1 MTKNINF
8 KSETILITKLIQT
21 LNSNQSKDIKN
32 IIILLKNV
40 KFNETK
46 YQQIFNLIY
55 QIYQNNS
62 TINLTDFL
70 TYNQYLPNSNIN
82 QVLIQELL
90 KTPLISN
97 LELNDNLNTLNN
109 FKIQQQMWLNIS
121 TTLNKI
127 KTNTILPNFNELNQ
141 LANQILTIPK
151 IENSSSKHFAEL
163 IINYLIKMNSG
174 IANLQKSVLTN
185 NFKTLNYLQFNHYF
199 NSISKGKLITYS
211 ALTGFGKTTFAL
223 NLILEFSDNYYL
235 IHQKYPKIKFLS
247 LEMNCDELLE
257 RILAIKT
264 KTNLS
269 TIINKSFEIDNFYTT
284 NGINNGEIYSTQF
297 DEYVNKIK
305 TIPKYNFLIDSFP
318 KFNDINSLENQIRL
332 ESRNKNLD
340 MLFIDY
346 LNLIQNPEFTYN
358 PERSIDNIVLRLKTL
373 SVELEIPIFLIT
385 QFTKEASK
393 NTKNNDFNVVDMKGS
408 SSISQHSDIVFYL
421 QNLNF
426 KSENEK
432 NHYATTNPIKLLIT
446 KNRNGKLGSII
457 YDFQKKYQTFTE
469 IEPFIEKDDEKILND

>member
-1 MTKNINF
+1 MPNVNF

-21 LNSNQSKDIKN
+21 LNSNNIQDIKN
-32 IIILLKNV
+32 TIVLLKNV
-40 KFNETK
+40 QFNETK
-46 YQQIFNLIY
+46 YHQIFNLIY

-62 TINLTDFL
+62 AINLTDFL
-70 TYNQYLPNSNIN
+70 TYNQYLPNSNTN
-82 QVLIQELL
+82 QTLIKELL
-90 KTPLISN
+90 KAPLITTSEFTN
-97 LELNDNLNTLNN
+97 ILTTLNN
-109 FKIQQQMWLNIS
+109 FKIQQQTWLAIS

-127 KTNTILPNFNELNQ
+127 KSSSILPNFNELNQ

-151 IENSSSKHFAEL
+151 TETITSKNFSEL
-163 IINYLIKMNSG
+163 IINYLIKMDTG
-174 IANLQKSVLTN
+174 IENLQKNVLTN
-185 NFKTLNYLQFNHYF
+185 NFKTRNYLQFNHYF
-199 NSISKGKLITYS
+199 NSIQKGKLITYS

-223 NLILEFSDNYYL
+223 NLLLEFSDNYYL

-247 LEMNCDELLE
+247 LEMNFNELLE

-284 NGINNGEIYSTQF
+284 NTVNNGKIYSTKF

-305 TIPKYNFLIDSFP
+305 TIPQYNFLIDSFP

-332 ESRNKNLD
+332 EHQNKKLD
-340 MLFIDY
+340 MLFVDY
-346 LNLIQNPEFTYN
+346 LNLIQNPEFLHN

-393 NTKNNDFNVVDMKGS
+393 NTKNVDFNVTDMKGS

-432 NHYATTNPIKLLIT
+432 NYYASTNPIKLLIT
-446 KNRNGKLGSII
+446 KNRNGHLGSII

-469 IEPFIEKDDEKILND
+469 IKPFIEKDSK